1 MGLLNNQRGEK
12 MAEIEKIKII
22 SGVYWVGI
30 PEANLYI
37 LCACPAD
44 SVKHM
49 MRTGL
54 IKSIER
60 KGVFFESGPNVILL
74 SDVLVQNGHF
84 SNLAEF
90 PVLQMLY
97 RQGMI
102 LPNHPNNT
110 GVKPMLIGIDEQIK
124 AHMAY
129 IHRGNY
135 GLASEKEL
143 IEAGLSQDEARE
155 MMRMKLRFAFNKIRP
170 TTDLLDT
177 LSVENEPVLIR
188 NDVYVHRIGFNTYK
202 FLYKGESV
210 TVDMNLTKNEQY
222 SPPFELGFH
231 QIKREYFAVI
241 HSGQGD
247 GWDINRPSMASIL
260 MFQGNLYLI
269 DAGPNLLHTLTAL
282 GISINE
288 IEGVF
293 HTHAHDDHFAGMTT
307 LIRGD
312 HRIKYYAT
320 RLVRASVAKKLQSLM
335 TWDSDRLD
343 QYFDVQTLEFDKWN
357 NVEGLEVKP
366 VLSPHPVENSI
377 FTFRAIWDGGYLTYS
392 HFADLTSFDVLKGM
406 ITSNPDENG
415 ITQTFYESVRNEYL
429 TRANLKKIDVG
440 GGLIHGK
447 AEDFKNDPSEKII
460 LSHTAQ
466 SFSNEEKEIGSRAPF
481 GMVDVL
487 ISTNQDHTMRYAF
500 RYLHAYFPSAPIAEL
515 RILLN
520 CHVTSFNAG
529 TILVKQGVSNPN
541 IYLILTGTIEMIRSE
556 QNVNQILYAGSLI
569 GELSGYK
576 EKPSKETYSACSYVW
591 ALEIPVNLYAEFV
604 RRNNLYEDI
613 KAMQKSIAFL
623 QDTWLFGDMVTYPIQ
638 NKIAQKL
645 TSHSYVK
652 GEIIQENSEA
662 TLLLLVEGELIIRS
676 GETNIETI
684 TPGNFC
690 REETILKEGGA
701 SFSVY
706 VSKTSLVYF
715 IPGKILMDIPV
726 VMWKLLETQ
735 EKRQQYSAGI

>member
-1 MGLLNNQRGEK
+1 MT
-12 MAEIEKIKII
+12 EIEKIKII

-30 PEANLYI
+30 PEANIYI

-54 IKSIER
+54 IKTIER

-97 RQGMI
+97 RQGMM

-110 GVKPMLIGIDEQIK
+110 GIKPMLIGIEEQIK

-135 GLASEKEL
+135 GLASEEEL

-177 LSVENEPVLIR
+177 LSVENDPVHIR

-202 FLYKGESV
+202 FMYKDASV

-222 SPPFELGFH
+222 CPPFELGFH
-231 QIKREYFAVI
+231 QIKREYFAII

-406 ITSNPDENG
+406 ITSNPEENG
-415 ITQTFYESVRNEYL
+415 ITQTFYESVRNNYL
-429 TRANLKKIDVG
+429 ERAHLKKIDVG

-447 AEDFKNDPSEKII
+447 AEDFKHDPSDKII

-466 SFSNEEKEIGSRAPF
+466 SFTNEEKEIGSRAPF

-500 RYLHAYFPSAPIAEL
+500 RYLHAYFPSSPIAEL

-529 TILVKQGVSNPN
+529 TILVKQGVSNSN

-604 RRNNLYEDI
+604 RRNNLYDDI
-613 KAMQKSIAFL
+613 KAMQKNIAFL

-645 TSHSYVK
+645 TSHSYVQ
-652 GEIIQENSEA
+652 GEIIQENSEP

-676 GETNIETI
+676 GETDIEKI

-690 REETILKEGGA
+690 REETILKEGGMV
-701 SFSVY
+701 FSVY

-735 EKRQQYSAGI
+735 EKRQQYSTRVGPR

>member
-1 MGLLNNQRGEK
+1 
-12 MAEIEKIKII
+12 MASIEKIKII
-22 SGVYWVGI
+22 SGVYWIGI

-54 IKSIER
+54 IKTIER
-60 KGVFFESGPNVILL
+60 EGIFFESGPNTILL

-110 GVKPMLIGIDEQIK
+110 GIKPMLIGIEEQIN
-124 AHMAY
+124 AHLAY

-135 GLASEKEL
+135 GLASEEEL
-143 IEAGLSQDEARE
+143 IEAGLSQTEAQE

-177 LSVENEPVLIR
+177 LPIENDPVHIR
-188 NDVYVHRIGFNTYK
+188 NDVYVHRTGFNTYK
-202 FLYKGESV
+202 FLYKGESA
-210 TVDMNLTKNEQY
+210 TVDMNLQKNEQY
-222 SPPFELGFH
+222 GPPFELGFH

-293 HTHAHDDHFAGMTT
+293 HTHAHDDHFAGLTT

-343 QYFDVQTLEFDKWN
+343 QYFDVHTLEFDKWN

-366 VLSPHPVENSI
+366 ILSPHPVENSI

-415 ITQTFYESVRNEYL
+415 ISQKFYDTVHNHYL
-429 TRANLKKIDVG
+429 TRATLKKIDVG

-447 AEDFKNDPSEKII
+447 AEDFKNDPSDKII
-460 LSHTAQ
+460 LSHTAM
-466 SFSNEEKEIGSRAPF
+466 SFTNKEKEIGSRAPF

-500 RYLHAYFPSAPIAEL
+500 RYLHAYFPSASIAEL

-520 CHVTSFNAG
+520 CNVTSFNAG
-529 TILVKQGVSNPN
+529 TILVKQGVANPN

-569 GELSGYK
+569 GELSGFK

-613 KAMQKSIAFL
+613 DAMQKSIAFL
-623 QDTWLFGDMVTYPIQ
+623 QNTWLFGDMVTYPVQ

-645 TSHSYVK
+645 NTKSYVE
-652 GEIIQENSEA
+652 GEIIPDNGEA
-662 TLLLLVEGELIIRS
+662 ILILLVEGELIIRS
-676 GETNIETI
+676 GSTQIETI

-690 REETILKEGGA
+690 REETILNEGGTI
-701 SFSVY
+701 FSVY
-706 VSKTSLVYF
+706 ASKSSLVYY
-715 IPGKILMDIPV
+715 IPGKILLDIPV
-726 VMWKLLETQ
+726 VMWKLLETH
-735 EKRQQYSAGI
+735 EKRQQYRTGI

>member
-1 MGLLNNQRGEK
+1 
-12 MAEIEKIKII
+12 MAEIEKIKIV

-30 PEANLYI
+30 PKANLYI

-54 IKSIER
+54 IKTIER
-60 KGVFFESGPNVILL
+60 EGIFFESGPNAILL

-97 RQGMI
+97 RQGML

-110 GVKPMLIGIDEQIK
+110 GIKPMLIGIEEQIK
-124 AHMAY
+124 AHLAY

-135 GLASEKEL
+135 GLASEEEL
-143 IEAGLSQDEARE
+143 IEAGLSETEAQE

-177 LSVENEPVLIR
+177 LSVENDPVHIR
-188 NDVYVHRIGFNTYK
+188 NDVYVHRTGFNTYK
-202 FLYKGESV
+202 FIYKGESV
-210 TVDMNLTKNEQY
+210 TVDMNLKKNEQY
-222 SPPFELGFH
+222 GPPFELGFH

-293 HTHAHDDHFAGMTT
+293 HTHAHDDHFAGLTT

-320 RLVRASVAKKLQSLM
+320 KLVRASVAKKLQSLM

-343 QYFDVQTLEFDKWN
+343 QYFDVHTLEFDKWN
-357 NVEGLEVKP
+357 NVEGLEVRP

-406 ITSNPDENG
+406 ISSKPDENG
-415 ITQTFYESVRNEYL
+415 ISQEFFDIVHAEYL
-429 TRANLKKIDVG
+429 TPATLKKIDVG

-447 AEDFKNDPSEKII
+447 AEDFKHDPSEKII

-466 SFSNEEKEIGSRAPF
+466 SFSNKEKEIGSRAPF

-529 TILVKQGVSNPN
+529 TILVKQNVSNPN

-556 QNVNQILYAGSLI
+556 QNVHQILYAGSLI

-604 RRNNLYEDI
+604 RRNNLYADI
-613 KAMQKSIAFL
+613 EAMQKSIAFL
-623 QDTWLFGDMVTYPIQ
+623 QDTWLFGDMVTYPVQ

-645 TSHSYVK
+645 TIHSYIE
-652 GEIIQENSEA
+652 GEIIPDNGEA
-662 TLLLLVEGELIIRS
+662 ILVLLVEGELGIRS
-676 GETNIETI
+676 GAAQIETV

-690 REETILKEGGA
+690 REETILSEGGT
-701 SFSVY
+701 SFSIY
-706 VSKTSLVYF
+706 ASKTSQVYF
-715 IPGKILMDIPV
+715 IPGKILLDIPV
-726 VMWKLLETQ
+726 VMWKLLETH
-735 EKRQQYSAGI
+735 EKRQQYRSGI

>member
-1 MGLLNNQRGEK
+1 
-12 MAEIEKIKII
+12 MASIEKIKII
-22 SGVYWVGI
+22 SGVYWIGI
-30 PEANLYI
+30 PEANLYV

-54 IKSIER
+54 IKTIER
-60 KGVFFESGPNVILL
+60 DGICFESGPNAILL

-110 GVKPMLIGIDEQIK
+110 GIKPVLIGLDEQIT
-124 AHMAY
+124 AHMDY
-129 IHRGNY
+129 IYRGNY
-135 GLASEKEL
+135 GLISEKEL
-143 IEAGLSQDEARE
+143 MEAGSSQQEARE
-155 MMRMKLRFAFNKIRP
+155 MMRLKLRFAFNNIRQ
-170 TTDLLDT
+170 TNELLDT
-177 LSVENEPVLIR
+177 LPVENEPVEIR
-188 NDVYVHRIGFNTYK
+188 NGVFVHRIGFNKYK
-202 FLYKGESV
+202 FMYKDESAI
-210 TVDMNLTKNEQY
+210 VDMNLSPNKQY
-222 SPPFELGFH
+222 NAPFELGFH

-260 MFQGNLYLI
+260 MFQGSLYLI

-320 RLVRASVAKKLQSLM
+320 RLVRASVAKKLGSLM
-335 TWDSDRLD
+335 SWKSDRLD
-343 QYFDVQTLEFDKWN
+343 QYFDVHELEFNKWN
-357 NVEGLEVKP
+357 NVEGLEVRP
-366 VLSPHPVENSI
+366 IFSPHPVENSI
-377 FTFRAIWDGGYLTYS
+377 FTFRAIWDGGYRTYS
-392 HFADLTSFDVLKGM
+392 HFADLTSFDVLRGM
-406 ITSNPDENG
+406 VTNNPEENG
-415 ITQTFYESVRNEYL
+415 ISHSYFGTVYKEYL
-429 TRANLKKIDVG
+429 KPANLKKIDVG

-447 AEDFKNDPSEKII
+447 AEDFKNDQSEKII
-460 LSHTAQ
+460 MSHTAS
-466 SFSNEEKEIGSRAPF
+466 SFSNKEKEIGSRAPF

-520 CHVTSFNAG
+520 CNVISFNAG
-529 TILVKQGVSNPN
+529 TILVKQDVPNPN

-556 QNVNQILYAGSLI
+556 KDVQQILYAGSLI

-576 EKPSKETYSACSYVW
+576 EKPSNETYCACSYVW

-604 RRNNLYEDI
+604 RRNNLYHDI
-613 KAMQKSIAFL
+613 SAMQKSIDFL
-623 QDTWLFGDMVTYPIQ
+623 QDTWLFGDMVTYPVQ
-638 NKIAQKL
+638 NKIAQNITLK
-645 TSHSYVK
+645 SFNEGDNIPDN
-652 GEIIQENSEA
+652 GESVLI
-662 TLLLLVEGELIIRS
+662 LLLEGELVLRS
-676 GETNIETI
+676 DEKVIETLS
-684 TPGNFC
+684 PGNFC
-690 REETILKEGGA
+690 REETILNEGVQP
-701 SFSVY
+701 FTVD
-706 VSKTSLVYF
+706 VSKLSKVYF
-715 IPGKILMDIPV
+715 IPGKILLDIPV

-735 EKRQQYSAGI
+735 EKRLQYRISS

>member
-1 MGLLNNQRGEK
+1 
-12 MAEIEKIKII
+12 MASIEKIKII
-22 SGVYWVGI
+22 SGVYWIGI

-37 LCACPAD
+37 LCGCPAD

-54 IKSIER
+54 IKTIER
-60 KGVFFESGPNVILL
+60 EGVFFESGPNAILL

-90 PVLQMLY
+90 PILQMLY

-110 GVKPMLIGIDEQIK
+110 GIKPMLIGIEEQIN
-124 AHMAY
+124 AHLAY

-135 GLASEKEL
+135 GLASEEEL
-143 IEAGLSQDEARE
+143 LEAGLPQTEAQE

-177 LSVENEPVLIR
+177 LSVENDPVHIR
-188 NDVYVHRIGFNTYK
+188 NDVYVHRTGFNTYK
-202 FLYKGESV
+202 FMYKGESAS
-210 TVDMNLTKNEQY
+210 VDMNLSKNEQY
-222 SPPFELGFH
+222 GPPFELGFH

-293 HTHAHDDHFAGMTT
+293 HTHAHDDHFAGLTT

-320 RLVRASVAKKLQSLM
+320 KLVRTSVAKKLQSLM

-343 QYFDVQTLEFDKWN
+343 QYFDVHTLEFDKWN

-415 ITQTFYESVRNEYL
+415 ISQKFYDSVHNEYL
-429 TRANLKKIDVG
+429 TPATLKKIDVG

-460 LSHTAQ
+460 LSHTAM
-466 SFSNEEKEIGSRAPF
+466 SFTNKEKEIGSRAPF

-487 ISTNQDHTMRYAF
+487 ISTNQDHTMRNAF

-520 CHVTSFNAG
+520 CNVTSFNAG

-613 KAMQKSIAFL
+613 AAMQKSIAFL
-623 QDTWLFGDMVTYPIQ
+623 QDTWLFGDMVTYPVQ

-645 TSHSYVK
+645 NAKSYIE
-652 GEIIQENSEA
+652 GEVIPDNGEA
-662 TLLLLVEGELIIRS
+662 ILILLVEGELLIRS
-676 GETNIETI
+676 GSTLIETI

-690 REETILKEGGA
+690 REETILKEGGK

-706 VSKTSLVYF
+706 ASKSSLVYC
-715 IPGKILMDIPV
+715 IPGKILLDIPV
-726 VMWKLLETQ
+726 VMWKLLETH
-735 EKRQQYSAGI
+735 EKRQQYRTGV

>member
-1 MGLLNNQRGEK
+1 
-12 MAEIEKIKII
+12 MAAIEKIKII
-22 SGVYWVGI
+22 SGVYWIGI

-37 LCACPAD
+37 LCGCPAD

-54 IKSIER
+54 IKTIER
-60 KGVFFESGPNVILL
+60 DGICFETGPNAILL

-110 GVKPMLIGIDEQIK
+110 GIKPVLLGLAEQLN
-124 AHMAY
+124 AHMEY
-129 IHRGNY
+129 IRRGNY
-135 GLASEKEL
+135 GLVSEEEL
-143 IEAGLSQDEARE
+143 LEAGCSKKDAHDL
-155 MMRMKLRFAFNKIRP
+155 MRLKLKFAFNNIRP
-170 TTDLLDT
+170 TQELLDT
-177 LSVENEPVLIR
+177 ITVESDPIEIR
-188 NDVYVHRIGFNTYK
+188 NNVFIHRTGFNTYK
-202 FLYKGESV
+202 FMYKGESA
-210 TVDMNLTKNEQY
+210 TVNLSLKTNEQY
-222 SPPFELGFH
+222 APPFELGFH

-260 MFQGNLYLI
+260 MFQGSLYLI

-293 HTHAHDDHFAGMTT
+293 HTHAHDDHFAGLTT

-312 HRIKYYAT
+312 HRIKYYAP
-320 RLVRASVAKKLQSLM
+320 RLVRASVAKKLGSLM
-335 TWDSDRLD
+335 SWDSDRLD
-343 QYFDVQTLEFDKWN
+343 QYFDVHELEFDKWN
-357 NVEGLEVKP
+357 NVEGLGVRP
-366 VLSPHPVENSI
+366 ILSPHPVETSI
-377 FTFRAIWDGGYLTYS
+377 FTFRAIWDGGYLTYA
-392 HFADLTSFDVLKGM
+392 HYADLTSFDVLKGM
-406 ITSNPDENG
+406 ITSNPSESG
-415 ITQTFYESVRNEYL
+415 ISHSFYEMVRGEYL
-429 TRANLKKIDVG
+429 RPVNLKKIDVG

-447 AEDFKNDPSEKII
+447 AEDFKNDSSEKII
-460 LSHTAQ
+460 LSHTATN
-466 SFSNEEKEIGSRAPF
+466 FTNKEKEIGSRAPF

-500 RYLHAYFPSAPIAEL
+500 QYLHAYFPSAPIAEL

-520 CHVTSFNAG
+520 CRVISFNAG
-529 TILVKQGVSNPN
+529 TILVKQGLANPN

-556 QNVNQILYAGSLI
+556 KNVNQILYAGSLI

-576 EKPSKETYSACSYVW
+576 EKPSNETYSACSYVW

-604 RRNNLYEDI
+604 KRNSLYNDI
-613 KAMQKSIAFL
+613 AAMKKSIDFL
-623 QDTWLFGDMVTYPIQ
+623 QNTWLFGDMVTYPVQ

-645 TSHSYVK
+645 TTRSFIE
-652 GEIIQENSEA
+652 GEIIPDTGQP
-662 TLLLLVEGELIIRS
+662 TLLLLEEGELTIRS
-676 GETNIETI
+676 GGTLIETL
-684 TPGNFC
+684 TPGKFC
-690 REETILKEGGA
+690 REETILKEGVK
-701 SFSVY
+701 SFSVFA
-706 VSKTSLVYF
+706 SKESKVYF
-715 IPGKILMDIPV
+715 IPGEILMDIPV
-726 VMWKLLETQ
+726 VMWKLLETL
-735 EKRQQYSAGI
+735 EKRQQYRSGLLKQLH

>member
-1 MGLLNNQRGEK
+1 
-12 MAEIEKIKII
+12 MAAIEKIKII

-30 PEANLYI
+30 PEANLYV

-54 IKSIER
+54 IKTIER
-60 KGVFFESGPNVILL
+60 HGVSFESGPNAILL

-110 GVKPMLIGIDEQIK
+110 GIKPMLIGIEEQIN
-124 AHMAY
+124 AHLAY

-135 GLASEKEL
+135 GLASEEEL
-143 IEAGLSQDEARE
+143 IEAGLSQAEAQE
-155 MMRMKLRFAFNKIRP
+155 MMRLKLRFAFNNIRP

-177 LSVENEPVLIR
+177 LPVEKEPVHIR
-188 NDVYVHRIGFNTYK
+188 NDVYVHRTGFNTYK
-202 FLYKGESV
+202 FLYKGESA
-210 TVDMNLTKNEQY
+210 TVNMNLQKNEQY
-222 SPPFELGFH
+222 GPTFELGFH

-293 HTHAHDDHFAGMTT
+293 HTHAHDDHFAGLTT

-312 HRIKYYAT
+312 HCIKYYAT
-320 RLVRASVAKKLQSLM
+320 KLVRASVAKKLQSLM
-335 TWDSDRLD
+335 SWDSDRLD
-343 QYFDVQTLEFDKWN
+343 QYFDVHTLEFDKWN

-366 VLSPHPVENSI
+366 VFSPHPVENSI
-377 FTFRAIWDGGYLTYS
+377 FTFRAIWDGGYLSYS

-415 ITQTFYESVRNEYL
+415 ITQDFYDKVHNEYL
-429 TRANLKKIDVG
+429 VRATLKKIDVG

-447 AEDFKNDPSEKII
+447 AEDFKNDPSDKII

-466 SFSNEEKEIGSRAPF
+466 SFTNKEKEIGSRAPF

-515 RILLN
+515 RVLLN

-529 TILVKQGVSNPN
+529 TILVKKGVSNPN

-556 QNVNQILYAGSLI
+556 QNVQQILYAGSLI

-613 KAMQKSIAFL
+613 AAMQKSIAFL
-623 QDTWLFGDMVTYPIQ
+623 QNTWLFGDMVTYPVQ

-645 TSHSYVK
+645 TTQSFIE
-652 GEIIQENSEA
+652 GEIIPDNGDA
-662 TLLLLVEGELIIRS
+662 ILVLLVEGELVIRS
-676 GETNIETI
+676 GATHIETI

-690 REETILKEGGA
+690 REGTILNEGGKR
-701 SFSVY
+701 FSVY
-706 VSKTSLVYF
+706 ASKPSVVYF
-715 IPGKILMDIPV
+715 IPGKILLDIPV
-726 VMWKLLETQ
+726 VMWKLLETH
-735 EKRQQYSAGI
+735 EKRQQYRAGIKS

>member
-1 MGLLNNQRGEK
+1 
-12 MAEIEKIKII
+12 MAEIEKIKIV

-30 PEANLYI
+30 PKANLYI

-54 IKSIER
+54 IKTIE
-60 KGVFFESGPNVILL
+60 GEGIFFESGPNAILL

-97 RQGMI
+97 RQGML

-110 GVKPMLIGIDEQIK
+110 GIKPMLIGIEEQIK
-124 AHMAY
+124 AHLAY

-135 GLASEKEL
+135 GLASEEEL
-143 IEAGLSQDEARE
+143 IEAGLSETEAQE

-177 LSVENEPVLIR
+177 LSVENDPVHIR
-188 NDVYVHRIGFNTYK
+188 NDVYVHRTGFNTYK
-202 FLYKGESV
+202 FIYKGESV
-210 TVDMNLTKNEQY
+210 TVDMNLKKNEQY
-222 SPPFELGFH
+222 GPPFELGFH

-293 HTHAHDDHFAGMTT
+293 HTHAHDDHFAGLTT

-320 RLVRASVAKKLQSLM
+320 KLVRASVAKKLQSLM

-343 QYFDVQTLEFDKWN
+343 QYFDVHTLEFDKWN
-357 NVEGLEVKP
+357 NVEGLEVRP

-406 ITSNPDENG
+406 ISSKPDENG
-415 ITQTFYESVRNEYL
+415 ISQEFFDIVHAEYL
-429 TRANLKKIDVG
+429 TPATLKKIDVG

-447 AEDFKNDPSEKII
+447 AEDFKHDPSEKII

-466 SFSNEEKEIGSRAPF
+466 SFSNKEKEIGSRAPF

-529 TILVKQGVSNPN
+529 TILVKQNVSNPN

-556 QNVNQILYAGSLI
+556 QNVHQILYAGSLI

-604 RRNNLYEDI
+604 RRNNLYADI
-613 KAMQKSIAFL
+613 EAMQKSIAFL
-623 QDTWLFGDMVTYPIQ
+623 QDTWLFGDMVTYPVQ

-645 TSHSYVK
+645 TIHSYIE
-652 GEIIQENSEA
+652 GEIIPDNGEA
-662 TLLLLVEGELIIRS
+662 ILVLLVEGELGIRS
-676 GETNIETI
+676 GAAQIETI

-690 REETILKEGGA
+690 REETILSEGGT
-701 SFSVY
+701 SFSIY
-706 VSKTSLVYF
+706 ASKTSQVYF
-715 IPGKILMDIPV
+715 IPGKILLDIPV
-726 VMWKLLETQ
+726 VMWKLLETH
-735 EKRQQYSAGI
+735 EKRQQYRSGI

>member
-1 MGLLNNQRGEK
+1 
-12 MAEIEKIKII
+12 MAEIEKIKID

-30 PEANLYI
+30 PKANLYI

-54 IKSIER
+54 IKTIER
-60 KGVFFESGPNVILL
+60 EGIFFESGPNAILL

-110 GVKPMLIGIDEQIK
+110 GIKPMLIGIEEQIK
-124 AHMAY
+124 AHLAY

-135 GLASEKEL
+135 GLASEEEL
-143 IEAGLSQDEARE
+143 IEAGLSETEARD

-177 LSVENEPVLIR
+177 LPVENDPVHIR
-188 NDVYVHRIGFNTYK
+188 NEVYVHRTGFNTYK
-202 FLYKGESV
+202 FIYQGESA
-210 TVDMNLTKNEQY
+210 TVDMNLKKNEQY
-222 SPPFELGFH
+222 GPPFELGFH

-293 HTHAHDDHFAGMTT
+293 HTHAHDDHFAGLTT

-320 RLVRASVAKKLQSLM
+320 SLVRASVAKKLQSLM

-343 QYFDVQTLEFDKWN
+343 QYFDVHPLEFDKWN
-357 NVEGLEVKP
+357 NVEGLEVRP
-366 VLSPHPVENSI
+366 VLSPHPVENSV
-377 FTFRAIWDGGYLTYS
+377 FTFRAIWDGGYLSYS

-406 ITSNPDENG
+406 IASKPDENG
-415 ITQTFYESVRNEYL
+415 ISQEFFDIVQAEYL
-429 TRANLKKIDVG
+429 TPATLKKIDVG

-447 AEDFKNDPSEKII
+447 AADFKNDPSEKII

-466 SFSNEEKEIGSRAPF
+466 SFTNKEKEIGSRAPF

-556 QNVNQILYAGSLI
+556 QNVHQILYAGSLI

-604 RRNNLYEDI
+604 RRNNLYADI
-613 KAMQKSIAFL
+613 EAMQKSIAFL
-623 QDTWLFGDMVTYPIQ
+623 QDTWLFGDMVTYPVQ

-645 TSHSYVK
+645 TIHSYIE
-652 GEIIQENSEA
+652 GEIIPDNGDA
-662 TLLLLVEGELIIRS
+662 ILVLLVEGELVIRS
-676 GETNIETI
+676 GAAQIETI

-690 REETILKEGGA
+690 REETILNEGGTN
-701 SFSVY
+701 FSICA
-706 VSKTSLVYF
+706 SKTSQVYF
-715 IPGKILMDIPV
+715 IPGKILLDIPV
-726 VMWKLLETQ
+726 VMWKLLETH
-735 EKRQQYSAGI
+735 EKRQQYRSGI

>member
-1 MGLLNNQRGEK
+1 

-30 PEANLYI
+30 PNANLYI

-54 IKSIER
+54 IKTIER
-60 KGVFFESGPNVILL
+60 EGISFESGPNAIIL

-97 RQGMI
+97 RQGML

-110 GVKPMLIGIDEQIK
+110 GIKPMLIGIDEQIK
-124 AHMAY
+124 AHLAY

-135 GLASEKEL
+135 GLASEEEL
-143 IEAGLSQDEARE
+143 IEAGLSESEARD

-177 LSVENEPVLIR
+177 LPVENDPVLIR
-188 NDVYVHRIGFNTYK
+188 NDVYVHRTGFNTYK
-202 FLYKGESV
+202 FIYKGESV
-210 TVDMNLTKNEQY
+210 TVDMNLQKNEQY
-222 SPPFELGFH
+222 GPPFELGFH

-293 HTHAHDDHFAGMTT
+293 HTHAHDDHFAGLTT

-320 RLVRASVAKKLQSLM
+320 KLVRASVAKKLQSLM

-343 QYFDVQTLEFDKWN
+343 QYFDVHTLEFDKWN
-357 NVEGLEVKP
+357 NVEGLEVRP

-406 ITSNPDENG
+406 IASKPDENG
-415 ITQTFYESVRNEYL
+415 ISQELYDFVHAEYL
-429 TRANLKKIDVG
+429 TPATLKKIDVG

-447 AEDFKNDPSEKII
+447 AEDFKDDSSDKII
-460 LSHTAQ
+460 LSHTAL
-466 SFSNEEKEIGSRAPF
+466 SFTNKEKEIGSRAPF

-556 QNVNQILYAGSLI
+556 QNVHQILYAGSLI

-604 RRNNLYEDI
+604 RRNNLYADI
-613 KAMQKSIAFL
+613 EAMQKSIAFL
-623 QDTWLFGDMVTYPIQ
+623 QDTWLFGDMVTYPVQ

-645 TSHSYVK
+645 TIHSYIE
-652 GEIIQENSEA
+652 GEIIPDNGEA
-662 TLLLLVEGELIIRS
+662 MLVLLVEGELGIRS
-676 GETNIETI
+676 GATQIETI

-690 REETILKEGGA
+690 REETILKEGGP
-701 SFSVY
+701 SFSIY
-706 VSKTSLVYF
+706 ASKTSQVYF

-726 VMWKLLETQ
+726 VMWKLLETH
-735 EKRQQYSAGI
+735 EKRQQYRSGI

>member
-1 MGLLNNQRGEK
+1 
-12 MAEIEKIKII
+12 MAAIEKIKII
-22 SGVYWVGI
+22 SGVYWIGI
-30 PEANLYI
+30 PDANLYI
-37 LCACPAD
+37 LCGCPAD

-54 IKSIER
+54 IKTIER
-60 KGVFFESGPNVILL
+60 EGVFFESGPNAILL

-110 GVKPMLIGIDEQIK
+110 GIKPMLIGIEEQIN
-124 AHMAY
+124 AHLAY

-135 GLASEKEL
+135 GLASEEEL
-143 IEAGLSQDEARE
+143 IEAGLSKSEARD
-155 MMRMKLRFAFNKIRP
+155 MMRLKLRFAFNKIRP

-177 LSVENEPVLIR
+177 LPVENDPVHIR
-188 NDVYVHRIGFNTYK
+188 NDVYIHRTGFNTYK
-202 FLYKGESV
+202 FMYKGESA
-210 TVDMNLTKNEQY
+210 TVDLKLKKNEQY
-222 SPPFELGFH
+222 SAPFELGYH

-260 MFQGNLYLI
+260 MFQGSLYLI
-269 DAGPNLLHTLTAL
+269 DAGPNLLQTLTAL

-293 HTHAHDDHFAGMTT
+293 HTHAHDDHFAGLTT

-320 RLVRASVAKKLQSLM
+320 KLVRASVAKKFQSLM
-335 TWDSDRLD
+335 TWNSDRLD
-343 QYFDVQTLEFDKWN
+343 QYFDVHTLEFDKWN
-357 NVEGLEVKP
+357 NVEGLEVRP

-377 FTFRAIWDGGYLTYS
+377 FTFRAIWDGGYLSYS
-392 HFADLTSFDVLKGM
+392 HYADLTSFDVLKGM

-415 ITQTFYESVRNEYL
+415 ITQDFYDKVQNEYL
-429 TRANLKKIDVG
+429 SRATLKKIDVG

-447 AEDFKNDPSEKII
+447 AEDFKNDPSDKII

-466 SFSNEEKEIGSRAPF
+466 SFTNKEKEIGSRAPF

-500 RYLHAYFPSAPIAEL
+500 RYLHAYFPSADIAEL

-520 CHVTSFNAG
+520 CHVISFNAG
-529 TILVKQGVSNPN
+529 SILVKKGVANPN
-541 IYLILTGTIEMIRSE
+541 IYLILTGTIEMIRYE
-556 QNVNQILYAGSLI
+556 QNVHQILYAGSLI
-569 GELSGYK
+569 GELSGFK

-604 RRNNLYEDI
+604 RRNNLYEEID
-613 KAMQKSIAFL
+613 AMQKSIAFL
-623 QDTWLFGDMVTYPIQ
+623 QDTWLFGDMVTYPVQ

-645 TSHSYVK
+645 ITRSYIE
-652 GEIIQENSEA
+652 GEIIPDNGEA
-662 TLLLLVEGELIIRS
+662 ILVLLVEGELVIRS
-676 GETNIETI
+676 GAAHIETI
-684 TPGNFC
+684 TPGNYC
-690 REETILKEGGA
+690 REETVLGEGGTR
-701 SFSVY
+701 FSVY
-706 VSKTSLVYF
+706 ASKSSKVYC
-715 IPGKILMDIPV
+715 IPGKILLDIPV

-735 EKRQQYSAGI
+735 EKRQQYRAGITP

>member
-1 MGLLNNQRGEK
+1 
-12 MAEIEKIKII
+12 MAAIEKIKII

-54 IKSIER
+54 IKTIER
-60 KGVFFESGPNVILL
+60 EGIFFESGPNAILL

-110 GVKPMLIGIDEQIK
+110 GIKPMLIGIEEQIN
-124 AHMAY
+124 AHLAY

-143 IEAGLSQDEARE
+143 IEAGLSQDEAKE
-155 MMRMKLRFAFNKIRP
+155 MMRMKLRFAFNTIRP

-177 LSVENEPVLIR
+177 LPVDNDPVLIR
-188 NDVYVHRIGFNTYK
+188 NDVYVHRTGFNTYK
-202 FLYKGESV
+202 FMYKGESA
-210 TVDMNLTKNEQY
+210 TVDMNLDINEQY
-222 SPPFELGFH
+222 GPPFELGFH

-293 HTHAHDDHFAGMTT
+293 HTHAHDDHFAGLTT

-320 RLVRASVAKKLQSLM
+320 KLVRASVAKKLQSLM

-343 QYFDVQTLEFDKWN
+343 QYFDVHTLEFNKWN
-357 NVEGLEVKP
+357 NVEGLEVRP

-406 ITSNPDENG
+406 VTSNPEENG
-415 ITQTFYESVRNEYL
+415 ISQKFFETVQSEYL
-429 TRANLKKIDVG
+429 SRATLKKIDVG

-447 AEDFKNDPSEKII
+447 AEDFKNDPSDKII
-460 LSHTAQ
+460 LSHTAL
-466 SFSNEEKEIGSRAPF
+466 SFTNKEKEIGSRAPF

-515 RILLN
+515 RVLLN

-556 QNVNQILYAGSLI
+556 QNVNQIMYAGSLI

-576 EKPSKETYSACSYVW
+576 EKPSNETYSACSYVW

-604 RRNNLYEDI
+604 RRNDLYADI
-613 KAMQKSIAFL
+613 DAMQKSIKFL
-623 QDTWLFGDMVTYPIQ
+623 QDTWLFGDMVTYPVQ

-645 TSHSYVK
+645 SIHSYLE
-652 GEIIQENSEA
+652 GETLPDNGEA
-662 TLLLLVEGELIIRS
+662 ILILLVEGELIIRS
-676 GETNIETI
+676 GSTHIETI

-690 REETILKEGGA
+690 REETILKEGGTI
-701 SFSVY
+701 FSVF
-706 VSKTSLVYF
+706 VSKSSQIYF
-715 IPGKILMDIPV
+715 IPGKILLDIPV
-726 VMWKLLETQ
+726 VMWKLLETH
-735 EKRQQYSAGI
+735 EKRQQYRTKI

>member
-1 MGLLNNQRGEK
+1 
-12 MAEIEKIKII
+12 MAAIEKIKII

-30 PEANLYI
+30 PEADLYI

-54 IKSIER
+54 IKTIER
-60 KGVFFESGPNVILL
+60 EGIFFESGPNAILL

-110 GVKPMLIGIDEQIK
+110 GIKPMLIGIEEQIN
-124 AHMAY
+124 AHLAY

-135 GLASEKEL
+135 GLASEEEL
-143 IEAGLSQDEARE
+143 IEAGLSQENAHE

-177 LSVENEPVLIR
+177 LPVDNDPVHIR
-188 NDVYVHRIGFNTYK
+188 NEVYVHRTGFNTYK
-202 FLYKGESV
+202 FMYKGESAI
-210 TVDMNLTKNEQY
+210 VDMNLEKNEQY
-222 SPPFELGFH
+222 GPPFELGFH

-288 IEGVF
+288 IEGMF
-293 HTHAHDDHFAGMTT
+293 HTHAHDDHFAGLTT

-320 RLVRASVAKKLQSLM
+320 KLVRASVAKKLQSLM

-343 QYFDVQTLEFDKWN
+343 QYFDVHTLEFDKWN
-357 NVEGLEVKP
+357 NVEGLEVRP

-406 ITSNPDENG
+406 ITSNPEENG
-415 ITQTFYESVRNEYL
+415 ISQKFYDTVHNEYL
-429 TRANLKKIDVG
+429 TRATLKKIDVG

-447 AEDFKNDPSEKII
+447 AEDFKNDPSDKII
-460 LSHTAQ
+460 LSHTAML
-466 SFSNEEKEIGSRAPF
+466 FTNKEKEIGSRAPF

-515 RILLN
+515 RVLLN
-520 CHVTSFNAG
+520 CNVTSFNAG
-529 TILVKQGVSNPN
+529 TILVKQGVSNHN

-556 QNVNQILYAGSLI
+556 QNVHQILYAGSLI

-591 ALEIPVNLYAEFV
+591 ALEIPVNLYSEFV
-604 RRNNLYEDI
+604 HRNNLYADI
-613 KAMQKSIAFL
+613 DAMQKSIEFL
-623 QDTWLFGDMVTYPIQ
+623 QDTWLFGDMVTYPVQ

-645 TSHSYVK
+645 TRHAYLE
-652 GEIIQENSEA
+652 GEVLPENDEA
-662 TLLLLVEGELIIRS
+662 ILVLLVEGELLIRS
-676 GETNIETI
+676 GATLIETV

-690 REETILKEGGA
+690 REETILKEGGT
-701 SFSVY
+701 SFSIY
-706 VSKTSLVYF
+706 VSKSSHVYF
-715 IPGKILMDIPV
+715 IPGKILLDIPV
-726 VMWKLLETQ
+726 VMWKLLETH
-735 EKRQQYSAGI
+735 EKRQQYRAGI

>member
-1 MGLLNNQRGEK
+1 
-12 MAEIEKIKII
+12 MAAIEKIKII
-22 SGVYWVGI
+22 SGVYWIGI
-30 PEANLYI
+30 PDANLYV

-54 IKSIER
+54 IKTIER
-60 KGVFFESGPNVILL
+60 EGISFESGPNAILL

-110 GVKPMLIGIDEQIK
+110 GIKPILIGIEEQIN
-124 AHMAY
+124 AHLAY
-129 IHRGNY
+129 IYRGNY
-135 GLASEKEL
+135 GLISEDEL
-143 IEAGLSQDEARE
+143 IEAGLTKGEARDL
-155 MMRMKLRFAFNKIRP
+155 MRLKLRFAFNKIRQTP
-170 TTDLLDT
+170 ELLDT
-177 LSVENEPVLIR
+177 LPVENDPVHIR
-188 NDVYVHRIGFNTYK
+188 NNVYVHRTGFNTYK
-202 FLYKGESV
+202 FMYKGESA
-210 TVDMNLTKNEQY
+210 TVDLNLAASEQY
-222 SPPFELGFH
+222 GPPFELGFH

-293 HTHAHDDHFAGMTT
+293 HTHAHDDHFAGLTT

-320 RLVRASVAKKLQSLM
+320 RLVRASMAKKLQSLM

-343 QYFDVQTLEFDKWN
+343 QYFDVHTLEFNQWN
-357 NVEGLEVKP
+357 NVEGLEVRP
-366 VLSPHPVENSI
+366 ILSPHPVENSI

-415 ITQTFYESVRNEYL
+415 ISQEFFDTVHQEYL
-429 TRANLKKIDVG
+429 TRATLKKIDVG

-447 AEDFKNDPSEKII
+447 AEDFKDDPSDKII

-466 SFSNEEKEIGSRAPF
+466 SFSNKEKEIGSRAPF

-520 CHVTSFNAG
+520 CRVISFNAG
-529 TILVKQGVSNPN
+529 TILVKQNVSNPN
-541 IYLILTGTIEMIRSE
+541 IYLILTGTIEMIRSDK
-556 QNVNQILYAGSLI
+556 NVHQILYAGSLI

-604 RRNNLYEDI
+604 RRNNLYDDI
-613 KAMQKSIAFL
+613 DAMQKSIAFL
-623 QDTWLFGDMVTYPIQ
+623 QDTWLFGDMVTYPVQ
-638 NKIAQKL
+638 NNIAQNL
-645 TSHSYVK
+645 TIRSFVE
-652 GEIIQENSEA
+652 GEIIPDNGASM
-662 TLLLLVEGELIIRS
+662 LILVVEGELVIRS
-676 GETNIETI
+676 GATHIETI
-684 TPGNFC
+684 HSGNFC
-690 REETILKEGGA
+690 REETILGEGDIN
-701 SFSVY
+701 FSVY
-706 VSKTSLVYF
+706 AAKSSKVYF
-715 IPGKILMDIPV
+715 IPGKILLDIPV

-735 EKRQQYSAGI
+735 EKRQQYRSGI

>member
-1 MGLLNNQRGEK
+1 LRKQKGEI
-12 MAEIEKIKII
+12 MAAIEKIKII

-30 PEANLYI
+30 PEADLYI

-54 IKSIER
+54 IKTIER
-60 KGVFFESGPNVILL
+60 EGIFFESGPNAILL

-110 GVKPMLIGIDEQIK
+110 GIKPMLIGIEEQIN
-124 AHMAY
+124 AHLAY

-135 GLASEKEL
+135 GLASEEEL
-143 IEAGLSQDEARE
+143 IEAGLSQENAHE

-177 LSVENEPVLIR
+177 LPVDNDPVHIR
-188 NDVYVHRIGFNTYK
+188 NEVYVHRTGFNTYK
-202 FLYKGESV
+202 FMYKGESAI
-210 TVDMNLTKNEQY
+210 VDMNLEKNEQY
-222 SPPFELGFH
+222 GPPFELGFH

-288 IEGVF
+288 IEGMF
-293 HTHAHDDHFAGMTT
+293 HTHAHDDHFAGLTT

-320 RLVRASVAKKLQSLM
+320 KLVRASVAKKLQSLM

-343 QYFDVQTLEFDKWN
+343 QYFDVHTLEFDKWN
-357 NVEGLEVKP
+357 NVEGLEVRP

-406 ITSNPDENG
+406 ITSNPEENG
-415 ITQTFYESVRNEYL
+415 ISQKFYDTVHNEYL
-429 TRANLKKIDVG
+429 TRATLKKIDVG

-447 AEDFKNDPSEKII
+447 AEDFKNDPSDKII
-460 LSHTAQ
+460 LSHTAML
-466 SFSNEEKEIGSRAPF
+466 FTNKEKEIGSRAPF

-515 RILLN
+515 RVLLN
-520 CHVTSFNAG
+520 CNVTSFNAG
-529 TILVKQGVSNPN
+529 TILVKQGVSNHN

-556 QNVNQILYAGSLI
+556 QNVHQILYAGSLI

-591 ALEIPVNLYAEFV
+591 ALEIPVNLYSEFV
-604 RRNNLYEDI
+604 HRNNLYADI
-613 KAMQKSIAFL
+613 DAMQKSIEFL
-623 QDTWLFGDMVTYPIQ
+623 QDTWLFGDMVTYPVQ

-645 TSHSYVK
+645 TRHAYLE
-652 GEIIQENSEA
+652 GEVLPENDEA
-662 TLLLLVEGELIIRS
+662 ILVLLVEGELLIRS
-676 GETNIETI
+676 GATLIETI

-690 REETILKEGGA
+690 REETILKEGGT
-701 SFSVY
+701 SFSIY
-706 VSKTSLVYF
+706 VSKSSHVYF
-715 IPGKILMDIPV
+715 IPGKILLDIPV
-726 VMWKLLETQ
+726 VMWKLLETH
-735 EKRQQYSAGI
+735 EKRQQYRAGI

>member
-1 MGLLNNQRGEK
+1 
-12 MAEIEKIKII
+12 MAAIEKIKII

-30 PEANLYI
+30 PEADLYI

-54 IKSIER
+54 IKTIER
-60 KGVFFESGPNVILL
+60 EGIFFESGPNAILL

-110 GVKPMLIGIDEQIK
+110 GIKPMLIGIEEQIN
-124 AHMAY
+124 AHLAY

-135 GLASEKEL
+135 GLASEEEL
-143 IEAGLSQDEARE
+143 IEAGLSQENAHE

-177 LSVENEPVLIR
+177 LPVDNDPVHIR
-188 NDVYVHRIGFNTYK
+188 NEVYVHRTGFNTYK
-202 FLYKGESV
+202 FMYKGESAI
-210 TVDMNLTKNEQY
+210 VDMNLEKNEQY
-222 SPPFELGFH
+222 GPPFELGFH

-288 IEGVF
+288 IEGMF
-293 HTHAHDDHFAGMTT
+293 HTHAHDDHFAGLTT

-320 RLVRASVAKKLQSLM
+320 KLVRASVAKKLQSLM

-343 QYFDVQTLEFDKWN
+343 QYFDVHTLEFDKWN
-357 NVEGLEVKP
+357 NVEGLEVRP

-406 ITSNPDENG
+406 ITSNPEENG
-415 ITQTFYESVRNEYL
+415 ISQKFYDTVHNEYL
-429 TRANLKKIDVG
+429 TRATLKKIDVG

-447 AEDFKNDPSEKII
+447 AEDFKNDPSDKII
-460 LSHTAQ
+460 LSHTAML
-466 SFSNEEKEIGSRAPF
+466 FTNKEKEIGSRAPF

-515 RILLN
+515 RVLLN
-520 CHVTSFNAG
+520 CNVTSFNAG
-529 TILVKQGVSNPN
+529 TILVKQGVSNHN

-556 QNVNQILYAGSLI
+556 QNVHQILYAGSLI

-591 ALEIPVNLYAEFV
+591 ALEIPVNLYSEFV
-604 RRNNLYEDI
+604 HRNNLYADI
-613 KAMQKSIAFL
+613 DAMQKSIEFL
-623 QDTWLFGDMVTYPIQ
+623 QDTWLFGDMVTYPVQ

-645 TSHSYVK
+645 TRHAYLE
-652 GEIIQENSEA
+652 GEVLPENDEA
-662 TLLLLVEGELIIRS
+662 ILVLLVEGELLIRS
-676 GETNIETI
+676 GATLIETI

-690 REETILKEGGA
+690 REETILKEGGT
-701 SFSVY
+701 SFSIY
-706 VSKTSLVYF
+706 VSKSSHVYF
-715 IPGKILMDIPV
+715 IPGKILLDIPV
-726 VMWKLLETQ
+726 VMWKLLETH
-735 EKRQQYSAGI
+735 EKRQQYRAGI

>member
-1 MGLLNNQRGEK
+1 MT
-12 MAEIEKIKII
+12 EIEKIKII

-30 PEANLYI
+30 PEANIYI

-54 IKSIER
+54 IKTIER

-97 RQGMI
+97 RQGMM

-110 GVKPMLIGIDEQIK
+110 GIKPMLIGIEEQIK

-135 GLASEKEL
+135 GLASEEEL

-177 LSVENEPVLIR
+177 LSVENDPVHIR

-202 FLYKGESV
+202 FMYKDASV

-222 SPPFELGFH
+222 CPPFELGFH
-231 QIKREYFAVI
+231 QIKREYFAII

-406 ITSNPDENG
+406 ITSNPEENG
-415 ITQTFYESVRNEYL
+415 ITQTFYESVRNNYL
-429 TRANLKKIDVG
+429 ERAHLKKIDVG

-447 AEDFKNDPSEKII
+447 AEDFKHDPSDKII

-466 SFSNEEKEIGSRAPF
+466 SFTNEEKEIGSRAPF

-500 RYLHAYFPSAPIAEL
+500 RYLHAYFPSSPIAEL

-529 TILVKQGVSNPN
+529 TILVKQGVSNSN

-604 RRNNLYEDI
+604 RRNNLYDDI
-613 KAMQKSIAFL
+613 KAMQKNIAFL

-645 TSHSYVK
+645 TSHSYVQ
-652 GEIIQENSEA
+652 GEIIQENSEP

-676 GETNIETI
+676 GETDIEKI

-690 REETILKEGGA
+690 REETILKEGGMV
-701 SFSVY
+701 FSVY
-706 VSKTSLVYF
+706 VSKTSLVYC

-735 EKRQQYSAGI
+735 EKRQQYSTRVGPR

>member
-1 MGLLNNQRGEK
+1 
-12 MAEIEKIKII
+12 MAAIEKIKII
-22 SGVYWVGI
+22 SGVYWIGI

-49 MRTGL
+49 MKTGL
-54 IKSIER
+54 IKTIER
-60 KGVFFESGPNVILL
+60 EGIFFESGPNVILL

-110 GVKPMLIGIDEQIK
+110 GIKPMLIGIEEQIN
-124 AHMAY
+124 AHLAY

-135 GLASEKEL
+135 GLASEEEL
-143 IEAGLSQDEARE
+143 IDAGLTQDEARE
-155 MMRMKLRFAFNKIRP
+155 MMRLKLRFAFNHIRP

-177 LSVENEPVLIR
+177 LPVENDPIHIR
-188 NDVYVHRIGFNTYK
+188 NDVYVHRTGFNTYK
-202 FLYKGESV
+202 FIYKGEST
-210 TVDMNLTKNEQY
+210 TVDMNLKKNEQY
-222 SPPFELGFH
+222 GPPFELGFH

-293 HTHAHDDHFAGMTT
+293 HTHAHDDHFAGLTT

-312 HRIKYYAT
+312 HRIKYYT
-320 RLVRASVAKKLQSLM
+320 TNLVRASVAKKLQSLM

-343 QYFDVQTLEFDKWN
+343 QYFEVHTLEFDKWN

-377 FTFRAIWDGGYLTYS
+377 FTFRAIWDGGYLSYA

-406 ITSNPDENG
+406 ITKDPEKNG
-415 ITQTFYESVRNEYL
+415 ITQEFYNKVHDEYL
-429 TRANLKKIDVG
+429 TRATLKKIDVG

-447 AEDFKNDPSEKII
+447 AEDFKNDPSDKII

-466 SFSNEEKEIGSRAPF
+466 SFTNEEKEIGSRAPF

-520 CHVTSFNAG
+520 CNVTSFNAG
-529 TILVKQGVSNPN
+529 TILVKKGVSNPN

-556 QNVNQILYAGSLI
+556 NNVLQILYAGSLI

-576 EKPSKETYSACSYVW
+576 EEPSKDTYSACSYVW
-591 ALEIPVNLYAEFV
+591 ALEIPVNLYSEFV
-604 RRNNLYEDI
+604 RRNNLYADI
-613 KAMQKSIAFL
+613 DAMQKSIAFL
-623 QDTWLFGDMVTYPIQ
+623 QDTWLFGDMVTYPVQ

-645 TSHSYVK
+645 TTQTFAE
-652 GEIIQENSEA
+652 GEDLPDKDESILI
-662 TLLLLVEGELIIRS
+662 LVVEGELMIRS
-676 GETNIETI
+676 GERLIETI

-690 REETILKEGGA
+690 HEETVLSNGGTI
-701 SFSVY
+701 FSVTA
-706 VSKTSLVYF
+706 SKKSKVYF
-715 IPGKILMDIPV
+715 IPGHILLDIPV

-735 EKRQQYSAGI
+735 EKRQQYRSAL

>member
-1 MGLLNNQRGEK
+1 MP
-12 MAEIEKIKII
+12 AIEKIKII
-22 SGVYWVGI
+22 SGVYWIGI
-30 PEANLYI
+30 PEANLYV

-54 IKSIER
+54 IKTIER
-60 KGVFFESGPNVILL
+60 DGVCFESGPNAILL

-97 RQGMI
+97 RQGML

-110 GVKPMLIGIDEQIK
+110 GIKPILIGLEEQIL
-124 AHMAY
+124 AHMDY

-135 GLASEKEL
+135 GLASEQEL
-143 IEAGLSQDEARE
+143 MDAGATQQEARD
-155 MMRMKLRFAFNKIRP
+155 MMRLKLRFAFNTIRP
-170 TTDLLDT
+170 TKALLDT
-177 LSVENEPVLIR
+177 LSVENDPVEIR
-188 NDVYVHRIGFNTYK
+188 NDVFVHRTGFNTYK
-202 FLYKGESV
+202 FMYKGESV
-210 TVDMNLTKNEQY
+210 TVDMNLTPSEQY
-222 SPPFELGFH
+222 IAPFELGFH

-260 MFQGNLYLI
+260 MFQGSLYLI

-293 HTHAHDDHFAGMTT
+293 HTHAHDDHFAGLTT

-320 RLVRASVAKKLQSLM
+320 RLVRASVAKKLGSLM
-335 TWDSDRLD
+335 SWDSDRLD
-343 QYFDVQTLEFDKWN
+343 QYFDVHELESNKWN
-357 NVEGLEVKP
+357 NVEGLEVRP
-366 VLSPHPVENSI
+366 IFSPHPVETSI
-377 FTFRAIWDGGYLTYS
+377 FTFRAIWDGGYRTYA
-392 HFADLTSFDVLKGM
+392 HFADLTSFDVLRGM
-406 ITSNPDENG
+406 VTSNPKVNG
-415 ITQTFYESVRNEYL
+415 ISHSFFGSVYKEYL
-429 TRANLKKIDVG
+429 KPANLKKIDVG

-447 AEDFKNDPSEKII
+447 AEDFKNDQSEKII
-460 LSHTAQ
+460 LSHTAMN
-466 SFSNEEKEIGSRAPF
+466 FSNKEKEIGSRAPF

-520 CHVTSFNAG
+520 CQVISFNAG
-529 TILVKQGVSNPN
+529 TILVKQGVPNPN

-556 QNVNQILYAGSLI
+556 KDVQQILYAGSLI

-576 EKPSKETYSACSYVW
+576 EKPSSETYSACSYVW

-604 RRNNLYEDI
+604 RRNQLYDDI
-613 KAMQKSIAFL
+613 SAMQKSIDFL
-623 QDTWLFGDMVTYPIQ
+623 QDTWLFGDMVTYPVQ
-638 NKIAQKL
+638 NKIAQNITL
-645 TSHSYVK
+645 RSFVS
-652 GEIIQENSEA
+652 GEIIPDKGDQI
-662 TLLLLVEGELIIRS
+662 LILLVEGELIIRS
-676 GETNIETI
+676 GATLIETLS
-684 TPGNFC
+684 PGNFC
-690 REETILKEGGA
+690 REETILKEGVLT
-701 SFSVY
+701 FSVY
-706 VSKTSLVYF
+706 ASKPSKVYF
-715 IPGKILMDIPV
+715 IPGKILLDIPV

-735 EKRQQYSAGI
+735 EKRLQYRSGTK

>member
-1 MGLLNNQRGEK
+1 LRKQKGEI
-12 MAEIEKIKII
+12 MAAIEKIKII

-30 PEANLYI
+30 PEADLYI

-54 IKSIER
+54 IKTIER
-60 KGVFFESGPNVILL
+60 EGIFFESGPNAILL

-110 GVKPMLIGIDEQIK
+110 GIKPMLIGIEEQIN
-124 AHMAY
+124 AHLAY

-135 GLASEKEL
+135 GLASEEEL
-143 IEAGLSQDEARE
+143 IEAGLSQENAHE

-177 LSVENEPVLIR
+177 LPVDNDPVHIR
-188 NDVYVHRIGFNTYK
+188 NEVYVHRTGFNTYK
-202 FLYKGESV
+202 FMYKGESAI
-210 TVDMNLTKNEQY
+210 VDMNLEKNEQY
-222 SPPFELGFH
+222 GPPFELGFH

-288 IEGVF
+288 IEGMF
-293 HTHAHDDHFAGMTT
+293 HTHAHDDHFAGLTT

-320 RLVRASVAKKLQSLM
+320 KLVRASVAKKLQSLM

-343 QYFDVQTLEFDKWN
+343 QYFDVHTLEFDKWN
-357 NVEGLEVKP
+357 NVEGLEVRP

-406 ITSNPDENG
+406 ITSNPEENG
-415 ITQTFYESVRNEYL
+415 ISQKFYDTVHNEYL
-429 TRANLKKIDVG
+429 TRATLKKIDVG

-447 AEDFKNDPSEKII
+447 AEDFKNDPSDKII
-460 LSHTAQ
+460 LSHTAML
-466 SFSNEEKEIGSRAPF
+466 FTNKEKEIGSRAPF

-515 RILLN
+515 RVLLN
-520 CHVTSFNAG
+520 CNVTSFNAG
-529 TILVKQGVSNPN
+529 TILVKQGVSNHN

-556 QNVNQILYAGSLI
+556 QNVHQILYAGSLI

-591 ALEIPVNLYAEFV
+591 ALEIPVNLYSEFV
-604 RRNNLYEDI
+604 HRNNLYADI
-613 KAMQKSIAFL
+613 DAMQKSIEFL
-623 QDTWLFGDMVTYPIQ
+623 QDTWLFGDMVTYPVQ

-645 TSHSYVK
+645 TRHAYLE
-652 GEIIQENSEA
+652 GEVLPENDEA
-662 TLLLLVEGELIIRS
+662 ILVLLVEGELLIRS
-676 GETNIETI
+676 GATLIETV

-690 REETILKEGGA
+690 REETILKEGGT
-701 SFSVY
+701 SFSIY
-706 VSKTSLVYF
+706 VSKSSHVYF
-715 IPGKILMDIPV
+715 IPGKILLDIPV
-726 VMWKLLETQ
+726 VMWKLLETH
-735 EKRQQYSAGI
+735 EKRQQYRAGI

>member
-1 MGLLNNQRGEK
+1 
-12 MAEIEKIKII
+12 
-22 SGVYWVGI
+22 
-30 PEANLYI
+30 
-37 LCACPAD
+37 
-44 SVKHM
+44 
-49 MRTGL
+49 
-54 IKSIER
+54 
-60 KGVFFESGPNVILL
+60 
-74 SDVLVQNGHF
+74 
-84 SNLAEF
+84 
-90 PVLQMLY
+90 
-97 RQGMI
+97 
-102 LPNHPNNT
+102 
-110 GVKPMLIGIDEQIK
+110 
-124 AHMAY
+124 
-129 IHRGNY
+129 
-135 GLASEKEL
+135 
-143 IEAGLSQDEARE
+143 
-155 MMRMKLRFAFNKIRP
+155 
-170 TTDLLDT
+170 
-177 LSVENEPVLIR
+177 
-188 NDVYVHRIGFNTYK
+188 
-202 FLYKGESV
+202 
-210 TVDMNLTKNEQY
+210 
-222 SPPFELGFH
+222 
-231 QIKREYFAVI
+231 
-241 HSGQGD
+241 
-247 GWDINRPSMASIL
+247 

-293 HTHAHDDHFAGMTT
+293 HTHAHDDHFAGLTT

-320 RLVRASVAKKLQSLM
+320 KLVRTSVAKKLQSLM

-343 QYFDVQTLEFDKWN
+343 QYFDVHTLEFDKWN

-415 ITQTFYESVRNEYL
+415 ISQKFYDSVHNEYL
-429 TRANLKKIDVG
+429 TPATLKKIDVG

-460 LSHTAQ
+460 LSHTAM
-466 SFSNEEKEIGSRAPF
+466 SFTNKEKEIGSRAPF

-487 ISTNQDHTMRYAF
+487 ISTNQDHTMRNAF

-520 CHVTSFNAG
+520 CNVTSFNAG

-613 KAMQKSIAFL
+613 AAMQKSIAFL
-623 QDTWLFGDMVTYPIQ
+623 QDTWLFGDMVTYPVQ

-645 TSHSYVK
+645 NAKSYIE
-652 GEIIQENSEA
+652 GEVIPDNGEA
-662 TLLLLVEGELIIRS
+662 ILILLVEGELLIRS
-676 GETNIETI
+676 GSTLIETI

-690 REETILKEGGA
+690 REETILKEGGK

-706 VSKTSLVYF
+706 ASKSSLVYC
-715 IPGKILMDIPV
+715 IPGKILLDIPV
-726 VMWKLLETQ
+726 VMWKLLETH
-735 EKRQQYSAGI
+735 EKRQQYRTGV

>member
-1 MGLLNNQRGEK
+1 
-12 MAEIEKIKII
+12 MAEIEKIKIV

-30 PEANLYI
+30 PKANLYI

-54 IKSIER
+54 IKTIER
-60 KGVFFESGPNVILL
+60 EGIFFESGPNAILL

-97 RQGMI
+97 RQGML

-110 GVKPMLIGIDEQIK
+110 GIKPMLIGIEEQIK
-124 AHMAY
+124 AHLAY

-135 GLASEKEL
+135 GLASEEEL
-143 IEAGLSQDEARE
+143 IEAGLSETEAQE

-177 LSVENEPVLIR
+177 LSVENDPVHIR
-188 NDVYVHRIGFNTYK
+188 NDVYVHRTGFNTYK
-202 FLYKGESV
+202 FIYKGESV
-210 TVDMNLTKNEQY
+210 TVDMNLKKNEQY
-222 SPPFELGFH
+222 GPPFELGFH

-293 HTHAHDDHFAGMTT
+293 HTHAHDDHFAGLTT

-320 RLVRASVAKKLQSLM
+320 KLVRASVAKKLQSLM

-343 QYFDVQTLEFDKWN
+343 QYFDVHTLEFDKWN
-357 NVEGLEVKP
+357 NVEGLEVRP

-406 ITSNPDENG
+406 ISSKPDENG
-415 ITQTFYESVRNEYL
+415 ISQEFFDIVHAEYL
-429 TRANLKKIDVG
+429 TPATLKKIDVG

-447 AEDFKNDPSEKII
+447 AEDFKHDPSEKII

-466 SFSNEEKEIGSRAPF
+466 SFSNKEKEIGSRAPF

-529 TILVKQGVSNPN
+529 TILVKQNVSNPN

-556 QNVNQILYAGSLI
+556 QNVHQILYAGSLI

-604 RRNNLYEDI
+604 RRNNLYADI
-613 KAMQKSIAFL
+613 EAMQKSIAFL
-623 QDTWLFGDMVTYPIQ
+623 QDTWLFGDMVTYPVQ

-645 TSHSYVK
+645 TIHSYIE
-652 GEIIQENSEA
+652 GEIIPDNGEA
-662 TLLLLVEGELIIRS
+662 ILVLLVEGELGIRS
-676 GETNIETI
+676 GAAQIETL

-690 REETILKEGGA
+690 REETILSEGGT
-701 SFSVY
+701 SFSIY
-706 VSKTSLVYF
+706 ASKTSQVYF
-715 IPGKILMDIPV
+715 IPGKILLDIPV
-726 VMWKLLETQ
+726 VMWKLLETH
-735 EKRQQYSAGI
+735 EKRQQYRSGI

>member
-1 MGLLNNQRGEK
+1 
-12 MAEIEKIKII
+12 MAAIEKIKII
-22 SGVYWVGI
+22 SGVYWIGI

-54 IKSIER
+54 IKTIER
-60 KGVFFESGPNVILL
+60 DGICFESGPNAILL

-110 GVKPMLIGIDEQIK
+110 GIKPMLIGLEEQIS
-124 AHMAY
+124 AHMDY

-135 GLASEKEL
+135 GLASEEEL
-143 IEAGLSQDEARE
+143 MNAGASQQKARD
-155 MMRMKLRFAFNKIRP
+155 MMRLKLRFAFNKIRP
-170 TTDLLDT
+170 TSELLDT
-177 LSVENEPVLIR
+177 LPVENDPVEIR
-188 NDVYVHRIGFNTYK
+188 NEVFVHRTGFNTYK
-202 FLYKGESV
+202 FMYKGESA
-210 TVDMNLTKNEQY
+210 TVDLNLKPSEQY
-222 SPPFELGFH
+222 NAPFELGFH

-282 GISINE
+282 VISINE

-320 RLVRASVAKKLQSLM
+320 RLVRASVAKKLGSLM
-335 TWDSDRLD
+335 SWNSDRLD
-343 QYFDVQTLEFDKWN
+343 QYFDVHELEFDQWN
-357 NVEGLEVKP
+357 NVEGLEVRP
-366 VLSPHPVENSI
+366 IFSPHPVENSI
-377 FTFRAIWDGGYLTYS
+377 FTFRAIWDGGYQTYS
-392 HFADLTSFDVLKGM
+392 HFADLTSFDVLRSM
-406 ITSNPDENG
+406 VTTNPKENG
-415 ITQTFYESVRNEYL
+415 ISHSFFGTVYKEYL
-429 TRANLKKIDVG
+429 RPANLKKIDVG

-447 AEDFKNDPSEKII
+447 AEDFKNDQSEKII
-460 LSHTAQ
+460 LSHTAA
-466 SFSNEEKEIGSRAPF
+466 SFTNKEKEIGSRAPF

-520 CHVTSFNAG
+520 CHVISFNAG
-529 TILVKQGVSNPN
+529 TILVKQGVPNPN

-556 QNVNQILYAGSLI
+556 KNVHQILYAGSLI

-576 EKPSKETYSACSYVW
+576 EKPSNETYSACSYVW

-604 RRNNLYEDI
+604 RRNKLYDDI
-613 KAMQKSIAFL
+613 SVMQKSIDFL
-623 QDTWLFGDMVTYPIQ
+623 QDTWLFGDMVTYPVQ
-638 NKIAQKL
+638 NKIAQNITIK
-645 TSHSYVK
+645 SFDE
-652 GEIIQENSEA
+652 GDIISDNNNKA
-662 TLLLLVEGELIIRS
+662 VLILLVEGELLIRS
-676 GETNIETI
+676 KETIIETLS
-684 TPGNFC
+684 PGNFC
-690 REETILKEGGA
+690 REETILNEGMKTFEVCA
-701 SFSVY
+701 SKPSKVY
-706 VSKTSLVYF
+706 C
-715 IPGKILMDIPV
+715 IPGKILLDIPV

-735 EKRQQYSAGI
+735 EKRLQYRSSSK

>member
-1 MGLLNNQRGEK
+1 
-12 MAEIEKIKII
+12 MALIEKIQII
-22 SGVYWVGI
+22 SGVYWIGI
-30 PEANLYI
+30 PEAKLYI

-49 MRTGL
+49 MRRGL
-54 IKSIER
+54 IKTIER
-60 KGVFFESGPNVILL
+60 QGVSFESGPNAILL
-74 SDVLVQNGHF
+74 SDVLVQNGYF

-110 GVKPMLIGIDEQIK
+110 GIKPLLIGIEEQIN
-124 AHMAY
+124 AHLSY
-129 IHRGNY
+129 IYRGNY
-135 GLASEKEL
+135 GLCSKEEL
-143 IEAGLSQDEARE
+143 LETGLSEQEAQNI
-155 MMRMKLRFAFNKIRP
+155 MRLKLRFAFNKIKQ
-170 TTDLLDT
+170 TKELLDT
-177 LSVENEPVLIR
+177 QVVENEPVHIR
-188 NDVYVHRIGFNTYK
+188 NDVYIHRTGFNTYK
-202 FLYKGESV
+202 FMYKGETA
-210 TVDMNLTKNEQY
+210 TVDLNLKTSEQY
-222 SPPFELGFH
+222 GPPFELGFH

-293 HTHAHDDHFAGMTT
+293 HTHAHDDHFAGLTT

-312 HRIKYYAT
+312 HRIKYFVT
-320 RLVRASVAKKLQSLM
+320 DLVRASVSKKLQSLM
-335 TWDSDRLD
+335 SWDSDRLD
-343 QYFDVQTLEFDKWN
+343 QYFDVYPLEFNKWN
-357 NVEGLEVKP
+357 NVEGLEVRP

-377 FTFRAIWDGGYLTYS
+377 FTFRAVWDGGYLTYA

-406 ITSNPDENG
+406 ITADPNENG
-415 ITQTFYESVRNEYL
+415 ISQEFYDTVYREYL
-429 TRANLKKIDVG
+429 TPTTLKKIDVG

-447 AEDFKNDPSEKII
+447 AEDFKDDPSEKII

-466 SFSNEEKEIGSRAPF
+466 SFTNKEKEIGSRAPF

-520 CHVTSFNAG
+520 CQVISFNAG
-529 TILVKQGVSNPN
+529 TILVKQGVANPN

-556 QNVNQILYAGSLI
+556 KNVHQIMYAGSLI

-576 EKPSKETYSACSYVW
+576 EKPSTETYSACSYVW

-604 RRNNLYEDI
+604 RRNNLYDDI
-613 KAMQKSIAFL
+613 KVMQKSIAFL
-623 QDTWLFGDMVTYPIQ
+623 QDTWLFGDMVSYPVQ

-645 TSHSYVK
+645 TTHSYAA
-652 GEIIQENSEA
+652 GEKIPESVASQLI
-662 TLLLLVEGELIIRS
+662 LLIEGELIIRS
-676 GETNIETI
+676 GETIVDTLQ
-684 TPGNFC
+684 PGKFC
-690 REETILKEGGA
+690 REETILSEDSKAFE
-701 SFSVY
+701 VY
-706 VSKTSLVYF
+706 VSKPSTVYC
-715 IPGKILMDIPV
+715 IPAKVLLDIPV

-735 EKRQQYSAGI
+735 EKRQQYRYGVK